1 MLDRTYY
8 RALSTAELAERGM
21 HNGGE
26 LEVAMAE
33 RLDDLLD
40 VERRFMELQT
50 ERDDAIRERD
60 NALVELNELKNKNHN
75 H

>member
-8 RALSTAELAERGM
+8 RALSTAELAERGKD
-21 HNGGE
+21 NGGE

-33 RLDDLLD
+33 RLSDLLTL
-40 VERRFMELQT
+40 EQWQLNSQT
-50 ERDDAIRERD
+50 ELDDAIRERD
-60 NALVELNELKNKNHN
+60 NALVELNELKNHN